1 MRFLLNLSSVAA
13 HPTGLGSYAMRI
25 GEHVVDRYGA
35 TVLAPAYLSLPP
47 HTDRIE
53 TPAHIAIAAAPK
65 SQFARLRVLARR
77 QLFHLRGPIGRDDF
91 VYTPTHHGFFNTR
104 QQIVTIHDLISLH
117 YPENF
122 PRQAQFFRKVMPRI
136 IARSRAVFTVSEATR
151 QEVIDFFRLE
161 PERVFVVSNMIEPRM
176 PTAPVSVP
184 DNEEDYLLVVGCH
197 LPHKNI
203 EEILRVAPLWT
214 PHYRLKI
221 VGATGDYG
229 RRIRAL
235 VNDMRLGSHVEF
247 VPFVPDAELDRLYR
261 SAAALLYPSL
271 VEGFG
276 LPPLEALTRGTRAIV
291 SDIAVHREVMGEAAT
306 FVTLGDEASWES
318 AFATLAAERGVPID
332 AAARAAVLDRY
343 GTQAVTAQFD
353 RALAAVAP
361 DVARIAR

>member
-25 GEHVVDRYGA
+25 GEHVVDRYA
-35 TVLAPAYLSLPP
+35 PTVLAPAYLSLPP
-47 HTDRIE
+47 HADRIE
-53 TPAHIAIAAAPK
+53 TPAHIAIATAPK
-65 SQFARLRVLARR
+65 SRLARLRVLAQR

-151 QEVIDFFRLE
+151 QEVIEFFRLD
-161 PERVFVVSNMIEPRM
+161 PERVFVVSNMIEPRV
-176 PTAPVSVP
+176 PTVPVP
-184 DNEEDYLLVVGCH
+184 DDKEDYLLVVGCH

-203 EEILRVAPLWT
+203 EEILHVAPLWT
-214 PHYRLKI
+214 PHHTLKI
-221 VGATGDYG
+221 VGATGNYG
-229 RRIRAL
+229 HRIRAL
-235 VNDMRLGSHVEF
+235 VGEMGLGAHVEF
-247 VPFVPDAELDRLYR
+247 VPFVADTELDRLYR
-261 SAAALLYPSL
+261 GATALLYPSL

-276 LPPLEALTRGTRAIV
+276 LPPLEALTRGTRAVV
-291 SDIAVHREVMGEAAT
+291 SNIAVHREVMGEAAT
-306 FVTLGDEASWES
+306 FVTLGDETSWAH
-318 AFATLAAERGVPID
+318 AFATLAAERGMPID

-343 GTQAVTAQFD
+343 GTQTVTAQFD
-353 RALAAVAP
+353 RALATVAP
-361 DVARIAR
+361 DVARIIR